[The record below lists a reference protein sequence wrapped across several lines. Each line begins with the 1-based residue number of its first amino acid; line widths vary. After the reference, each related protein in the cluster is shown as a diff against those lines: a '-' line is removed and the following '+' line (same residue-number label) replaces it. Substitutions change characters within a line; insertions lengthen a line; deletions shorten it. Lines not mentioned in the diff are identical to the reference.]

1 MENSVLDWAKNEV
14 ELACRREQDAA
25 SGNEWAYG
33 VACYENALKAFEVL
47 TNVQHSGMSI
57 QITKNILNRLIEG
70 RPLTPIYD
78 TDDSWEEPV
87 WENHWQHKR
96 MSSLF
101 KTILPDGSIHY
112 TDVNRFVGVDIHNGS
127 SWHSS
132 LIDKIM
138 DEYFPVKMPYCPGNA
153 IKVYIE
159 DFLSLDGNGDFDT
172 KGIFYAV
179 LPDGEIFNI
188 NRFFTDRE
196 NKDWREITWETY
208 CELRENSSDLHDSNV
223 DILA

>member
-1 MENSVLDWAKNEV
+1 MENSILDWAKNEV

-47 TNVQHSGMSI
+47 TNVQHAGMSI

-138 DEYFPVKMPYCPGNA
+138 DEYFPVKMPNCPGNA

-188 NRFFTDRE
+188 NRFFTDKE

-208 CELRENSSDLHDSNV
+208 CELRENSSDLNDSNV

>member
-1 MENSVLDWAKNEV
+1 
-14 ELACRREQDAA
+14 
-25 SGNEWAYG
+25 
-33 VACYENALKAFEVL
+33 
-47 TNVQHSGMSI
+47 MSI

-78 TDDSWEEPV
+78 TDDSWEPV

-101 KTILPDGSIHY
+101 KTILPDGTMHY
-112 TDVNRFVGVDIHNGS
+112 TDVNRFVGIDIHNGS

-132 LIDKIM
+132 LVDRIM

-153 IKVYIE
+153 IKVYTE

-188 NRFFTDRE
+188 NRFFTDKE

>member
-47 TNVQHSGMSI
+47 TNAQHSGMSI

-78 TDDSWEEPV
+78 TDDSWEPA

-101 KTILPDGSIHY
+101 KTILPDGTMYY
-112 TDVNRFVGVDIHNGS
+112 TDVDRFVGIDIHNGS
-127 SWHSS
+127 SWHSR
-132 LIDKIM
+132 LLDQIM

-153 IKVYIE
+153 IKVYTE
-159 DFLSLDGNGDFDT
+159 NFLSLDGNGDFDT
-172 KGIFYAV
+172 EGIFYAV

-196 NKDWREITWETY
+196 NKDWREITLETY